1 MESLRIAGILHDL
14 GNIGIPEYILNK
26 PGYLTP
32 EEKSIIQGHPGLAE
46 MVLIKYPLIDNI
58 LPAILYHHERF
69 DGKGYPLGLKGGE
82 IPLLARVLSIVEAY
96 QAMISP
102 RPQRRRKTR
111 EEAIAELRKEAGSQF
126 DPDIVNAFIE
136 SLQEKK
142 GGPEQ

>member
-1 MESLRIAGILHDL
+1 
-14 GNIGIPEYILNK
+14 
-26 PGYLTP
+26 
-32 EEKSIIQGHPGLAE
+32 

-111 EEAIAELRKEAGSQF
+111 EEAISELRKEAGSQF
-126 DPDIVNAFIE
+126 DPDIAKAFIE

-142 GGPEQ
+142 RRL

>member
-1 MESLRIAGILHDL
+1 
-14 GNIGIPEYILNK
+14 
-26 PGYLTP
+26 
-32 EEKSIIQGHPGLAE
+32 
-46 MVLIKYPLIDNI
+46 MVLIKYPLIDKV

-111 EEAIAELRKEAGSQF
+111 EEAISELRKEAGSQF
-126 DPDIVNAFIE
+126 DPDIVKTFIE

-142 GGPEQ
+142 GGSEQRASLD

>member
-1 MESLRIAGILHDL
+1 MQRTAEGIRSA
-14 GNIGIPEYILNK
+14 PTRE
-26 PGYLTP
+26 
-32 EEKSIIQGHPGLAE
+32 
-46 MVLIKYPLIDNI
+46 PLIDNI

-102 RPQRRRKTR
+102 RPQRRRKPR
-111 EEAIAELRKEAGSQF
+111 EEAITELKKEAGSQF

-142 GGPEQ
+142 GGSEQRPSLD